1 MLRWIGRSTDVCLC
15 GRRFLSL
22 ESSRGGRHG
31 EVRCSCGRRAAYA
44 PAADGWSLQAVL
56 TPELS
61 VPLRGFSRE
70 LRSEPDVERFWF
82 LHPIGGATLPVH
94 VVFSAGRR
102 RAEVKAAD
110 MKALELEDVASPSEA
125 RGMWIEQR
133 EAPRDENRAPGFRSF
148 RARSRLES

>member
-22 ESSRGGRHG
+22 ESSRGGRHR

-44 PAADGWSLQAVL
+44 PAADGWSLQAIL
-56 TPELS
+56 TPEGS

-94 VVFSAGRR
+94 VVFSPGRR
-102 RAEVKAAD
+102 RAEIKAAD
-110 MKALELEDVASPSEA
+110 MKALELDDVASPAEA
-125 RGMWIEQR
+125 RRMWIEQR
-133 EAPRDENRAPGFRSF
+133 ETPGEESRASGFRSF
-148 RARSRLES
+148 RGRARFES

>member
-22 ESSRGGRHG
+22 ESSRGGRHR

-56 TPELS
+56 TPEGS

-70 LRSEPDVERFWF
+70 LLSEPGVERFWF

-94 VVFSAGRR
+94 VVFSPASR

-110 MKALELEDVASPSEA
+110 MKALELEDMASPSEA
-125 RGMWIEQR
+125 RRIWIER
-133 EAPRDENRAPGFRSF
+133 HERPRGENQARALRSF
-148 RARSRLES
+148 RGRLRLES